1 MMAVAET
8 RIIAGRPAM
17 VFYSPAGPLN
27 DRDYAIVVSVHDPET
42 NGVYTLYGL
51 TRTLRGSN
59 VDALIAIA
67 ESLFEPPNAP

>member
-17 VFYSPAGPLN
+17 VFYSPAGALN
-27 DRDYAIVVSVHDPET
+27 APNYGTSVFVHDPET
-42 NGVYTLYGL
+42 NSAYRLHGRTK
-51 TRTLRGSN
+51 TLRGSN
-59 VDALIAIA
+59 IDALIAIA